1 MSAIADGVDFF
12 VNILSFDSASNP
24 KASRP
29 AIFQHI
35 SFKY

>member
-12 VNILSFDSASNP
+12 VNILSFDSASKP

-29 AIFQHI
+29 AISTSRSNI
-35 SFKY
+35 E